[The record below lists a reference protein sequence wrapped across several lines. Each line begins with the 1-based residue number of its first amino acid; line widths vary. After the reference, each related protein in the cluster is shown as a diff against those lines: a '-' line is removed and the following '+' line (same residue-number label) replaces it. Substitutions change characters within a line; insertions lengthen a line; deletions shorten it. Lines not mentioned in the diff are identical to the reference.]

1 MSNARSAR
9 PSVSMTI
16 GMSWL
21 TPASF
26 GKVQPLSCASYA
38 TDRLRERRSRGGHA
52 RGRRSRPARGGLAGA
67 DGAGAAR
74 GVVRERRRARRAA
87 RRSWALPLGRR
98 RRAARGRPRGAAGGA
113 ARPRLGRRGAGR
125 LHARGGAGRDA
136 HLGAR
141 GLGRVVDGARA
152 AGLGARVDGGVDRVF
167 AALGDPGRR
176 VLVRAISER
185 GSATATELAAE
196 LPITRQAVAKQLA
209 GLAEA
214 GLVVAQRRGRETR
227 YSLTPEP
234 LADAAAWMAEVGAA
248 WDTRLAALRRHLSSR
263 AGDRR

>member
-38 TDRLRERRSRGGHA
+38 TDRLRERRSRGGLA
-52 RGRRSRPARGGLAGA
+52 RGRLPRAARGGLGGA

-74 GVVRERRRARRAA
+74 GVVRERSRAGRAA
-87 RRSWALPLGRR
+87 RRGGALPLGRR
-98 RRAARGRPRGAAGGA
+98 RGAARDRARGRARGA
-113 ARPRLGRRGAGR
+113 ARPRLGRRRPSRLPAG
-125 LHARGGAGRDA
+125 GGAGRDA
-136 HLGAR
+136 PPRAR
-141 GLGRVVDGARA
+141 GLDRMVDGARA
-152 AGLGARVDGGVDRVF
+152 AGLRARMDGGVDRVF

-176 VLVRAISER
+176 ELVRAISER
-185 GSATATELAAE
+185 GSATATELAAD
-196 LPITRQAVAKQLA
+196 LPVTRQAVAKQLA

-214 GLVVAQRRGRETR
+214 GVGVAGRGGPET
-227 YSLTPEP
+227 P
-234 LADAAAWMAEVGAA
+234 
-248 WDTRLAALRRHLSSR
+248 H
-263 AGDRR
+263 

>member
-38 TDRLRERRSRGGHA
+38 TVRLRERRSRGGHA
-52 RGRRSRPARGGLAGA
+52 QGRRPRTARGGLGGA

-74 GVVRERRRARRAA
+74 GVVRERGRAGRAA
-87 RRSWALPLGRR
+87 RWRRTLSLGRR
-98 RRAARGRPRGAAGGA
+98 RGATGGRPRGRAGRA
-113 ARPRLGRRGAGR
+113 ARPRLGRRGRGR

-136 HLGAR
+136 RLRAR
-141 GLGRVVDGARA
+141 GLGRVVDRARA
-152 AGLGARVDGGVDRVF
+152 AGLRARMDPGVDRVF

-176 VLVRAISER
+176 DLVRAISER
-185 GSATATELAAE
+185 GSATATELAAD
-196 LPITRQAVAKQLA
+196 LPVTRQAVAKQLA

-214 GLVVAQRRGRETR
+214 GLVVGERRGRETR
-227 YSLTPEP
+227 HALPPEP
-234 LADAAAWMAEVGAA
+234 PARAMAWMAEGGAA
-248 WDTRLAALRRHLSSR
+248 WDERLAALRRHLES
-263 AGDRR
+263 